1 MITIRN
7 GWTSVLSCYN
17 EMSTQAYVGSILEG
31 GRCQSIGCVVVFI
44 IWYGTALLNSTGSQ
58 LLQAWVPQQG
68 VGHQPAVAS
77 TTRLEGRRVCIG
89 NIKDVQLQTVVM

>member
-1 MITIRN
+1 VITI
-7 GWTSVLSCYN
+7 TALSVDVCS
-17 EMSTQAYVGSILEG
+17 SII
-31 GRCQSIGCVVVFI
+31 CQSIGCVVVFI
-44 IWYGTALLNSTGSQ
+44 IWYGAALLNPASSQ
-58 LLQAWVPQQG
+58 FLQAWVSQQC